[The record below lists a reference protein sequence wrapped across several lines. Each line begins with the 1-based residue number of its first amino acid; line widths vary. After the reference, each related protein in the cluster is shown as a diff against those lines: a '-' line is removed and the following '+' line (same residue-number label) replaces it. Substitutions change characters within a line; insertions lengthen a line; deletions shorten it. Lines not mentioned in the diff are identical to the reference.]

1 MNPYTTLSSGAG
13 TQEAAALSARLAAW
27 HDAMVA
33 HERRLRAGT
42 TSDACDDECPHAEAR
57 GLWSEAVATFGPRA
71 QELTFLRSRAQD
83 TRRSVRTGDSTR
95 PRARAADSSRRR
107 APEPRATTTSTG
119 ERGSC
124 AGLALNTTHMMISTR
139 QHKGDQ

>member
-1 MNPYTTLSSGAG
+1 MNPYTILSSGMG
-13 TQEAAALSARLAAW
+13 GQEATALGARLAAW

-57 GLWSEAVATFGPRA
+57 GLWSDAVATFGARA

-83 TRRSVRTGDSTR
+83 TRRSVSIADSTR
-95 PRARAADSSRRR
+95 ARARAADYSGRR
-107 APEPRATTTSTG
+107 APEPRATTTTKPAVATATTAG
-119 ERGSC
+119 E
-124 AGLALNTTHMMISTR
+124 L
-139 QHKGDQ
+139 